1 MAQETAVGTDVQ
13 TGTKLEPWQAG
24 TVAGI
29 VAAIVMGVMMTL
41 QMVEV
46 MEMAIPAL
54 YGLEGGLVGW
64 IVHVSNGAIFG
75 VVFAALLVGTGRT
88 TLDATTGAGAGL
100 VYGITVWAVFAV
112 VVMPI
117 WLSAV
122 GFAGAPPLPNVSVTS
137 LVAHVAYGLVLGVTY
152 ALLSR

>member
-1 MAQETAVGTDVQ
+1 MAQETAVGADVE

-29 VAAIVMGVMMTL
+29 AGGIVMGVMMTL
-41 QMVEV
+41 QTPDVIAV
-46 MEMAIPAL
+46 AIPAL

-64 IVHVSNGAIFG
+64 IIHVSNGAILG
-75 VVFAALLVGTGRT
+75 VVFAALLVATGRRS
-88 TLDATTGAGAGL
+88 LDVSTGTGAGL
-100 VYGITVWAVFAV
+100 VYGIGVWLALAV